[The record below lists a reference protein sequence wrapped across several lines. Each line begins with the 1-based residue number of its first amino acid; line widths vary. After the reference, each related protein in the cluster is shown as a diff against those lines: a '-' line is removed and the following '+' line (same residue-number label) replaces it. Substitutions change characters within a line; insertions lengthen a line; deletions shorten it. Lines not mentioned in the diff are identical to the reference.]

1 MKNLLSLLLPLAL
14 LLSLTACGEKSADE
28 AARQT
33 PPTLTVTG
41 ANACSVT
48 LKSSSYDWTY
58 TQGLQSMTVIACG
71 AHPLDETSRDI
82 TPVLEMPFAVSAA
95 YFYTVTLD
103 FGDNSPDSVSLRC
116 WPSDAWG
123 STGIPSE
130 TVTAQRQDNGT
141 FRAELPQS
149 DGIFAVDALWDGSSA
164 TYTFCTQAEGS
175 EELHPGAVLSI
186 GESEDI
192 RKIDIS
198 WRSGSVNIY
207 TAEQSAQISVKEE
220 STAPLAE
227 SEKMVCAID
236 GDTLRIH
243 FLGDAYRGSYDGEKY
258 LDVGLPRELVSAG
271 HFEEIKVETTD
282 AYTIVGADVSG
293 SIKLST
299 VGGDARVMGA
309 TCPMVEIETV
319 NGSVGVV
326 DGTWARVNIS
336 TLSGA
341 IELAGEAENA
351 EIETASGK
359 VDIAGALG
367 TLDFESVSGNLI
379 LATERALRLDAET
392 ESGSIYLTLPAQDG
406 FTLDYETKSGAFR
419 SALTE
424 REGTLI
430 ACGDRETHYTVPALD
445 GGAVFVDLFGLAY
458 ELVNGSGVGEGAFGV
473 EPPLLHA
480 KDRIAANFVRIG
492 CKQRVVETLQLG
504 CRGNR
509 AALNHAS
516 QRGVRE
522 QAASQHYMARAGISL
537 HQRIHILKIEN
548 VAVIGYGERRA
559 FQRLAVKLLARRSR
573 IAVLLHA
580 WVHDQPCQR
589 HAAIQIEHTL
599 VFVVAL
605 KPQPGLD
612 RYRQR

>member
-33 PPTLTVTG
+33 PPTLTVTS
-41 ANACSVT
+41 ANACIVT

-58 TQGLQSMTVIACG
+58 TQGLQSMTAIACG

-123 STGIPSE
+123 STGMPSE

-198 WRSGSVNIY
+198 WLSGGVSVQAVGQTSQITVQEDA
-207 TAEQSAQISVKEE
+207 TAE
-220 STAPLAE
+220 LAE
-227 SEKMVCAID
+227 DEKLVCTVD
-236 GDTLRIH
+236 GDTLRIR
-243 FLGDAYRGSYDGEKY
+243 FMSDANRDGFEGEKF
-258 LDVGLPRELVSAG
+258 LTVSLPWELVKNA
-271 HFEEIKVETTD
+271 HFEEIDIETTSAYAYVSAD
-282 AYTIVGADVSG
+282 AQK
-293 SIKLST
+293 IKLST

-309 TCPMVEIETV
+309 SCPAVEIETV
-319 NGSVGVV
+319 SGNVGVV
-326 DGTWARVNIS
+326 DGTWTKVELS
-336 TLSGA
+336 TVSGA
-341 IELAGEAENA
+341 IELAGDAESA
-351 EIETASGK
+351 EIETTSGK

-367 TLDFESVSGNLI
+367 ALDFESVSGDLI
-379 LATERALRLDAET
+379 LATERALRLDAEA
-392 ESGSIYLTLPAQDG
+392 ESGSIHLTLPAQDG
-406 FTLDYETKSGAFR
+406 FTLAHETKSGAFR

-430 ACGDRETHYTVPALD
+430 TCLDDHATHYSVPALD
-445 GGAVFVDLFGLAY
+445 GGAVS
-458 ELVNGSGVGEGAFGV
+458 ELTIETMSGEVTIGASSSGS
-473 EPPLLHA
+473 
-480 KDRIAANFVRIG
+480 N
-492 CKQRVVETLQLG
+492 
-504 CRGNR
+504 
-509 AALNHAS
+509 
-516 QRGVRE
+516 
-522 QAASQHYMARAGISL
+522 
-537 HQRIHILKIEN
+537 
-548 VAVIGYGERRA
+548 
-559 FQRLAVKLLARRSR
+559 
-573 IAVLLHA
+573 
-580 WVHDQPCQR
+580 
-589 HAAIQIEHTL
+589 
-599 VFVVAL
+599 
-605 KPQPGLD
+605 
-612 RYRQR
+612 

>member
-1 MKNLLSLLLPLAL
+1 MKKLLSLLLPLAL

-33 PPTLTVTG
+33 PPTLTVTS

-82 TPVLEMPFAVSAA
+82 TPVLEMPFTVSAA

-123 STGIPSE
+123 STGMPSE

-198 WRSGSVNIY
+198 WLSGGVSVQAVGQTSQITVQEEAT
-207 TAEQSAQISVKEE
+207 TALTEE
-220 STAPLAE
+220 
-227 SEKMVCAID
+227 EKLVCAVD
-236 GDTLRIH
+236 GDTLRIR
-243 FLGDAYRGSYDGEKY
+243 FMSDARRDSFEGEKF
-258 LDVGLPRELVSAG
+258 LTVSLPWELVKNA
-271 HFEEIKVETTD
+271 HFEEIDIETTSAYAYVSAD
-282 AYTIVGADVSG
+282 AQK
-293 SIKLST
+293 IKLST
-299 VGGDARVMGA
+299 VGGDARVMCA
-309 TCPMVEIETV
+309 NCPEVEIETTSG
-319 NGSVGVV
+319 NAGVV
-326 DGTWARVNIS
+326 DGTWAKVDIS
-336 TLSGA
+336 TVSGA
-341 IELAGEAENA
+341 IELAGEAESA

-367 TLDFESVSGNLI
+367 ALDFESVSGDLI
-379 LATERALRLDAET
+379 LAAERALRLDAET

-424 REGTLI
+424 REGALI
-430 ACGDRETHYTVPALD
+430 TCLDDHTTHYSVPALD
-445 GGAVFVDLFGLAY
+445 GGAVS
-458 ELVNGSGVGEGAFGV
+458 ELTIETMSGEVTIGASSSGS
-473 EPPLLHA
+473 
-480 KDRIAANFVRIG
+480 N
-492 CKQRVVETLQLG
+492 
-504 CRGNR
+504 
-509 AALNHAS
+509 
-516 QRGVRE
+516 
-522 QAASQHYMARAGISL
+522 
-537 HQRIHILKIEN
+537 
-548 VAVIGYGERRA
+548 
-559 FQRLAVKLLARRSR
+559 
-573 IAVLLHA
+573 
-580 WVHDQPCQR
+580 
-589 HAAIQIEHTL
+589 
-599 VFVVAL
+599 
-605 KPQPGLD
+605 
-612 RYRQR
+612 

>member
-33 PPTLTVTG
+33 PPTLTVTS

-58 TQGLQSMTVIACG
+58 TQGLQSMTAIACG

-123 STGIPSE
+123 STGMPSE

-198 WRSGSVNIY
+198 WLSGGVSVLAVGQTSQITVQEEAT
-207 TAEQSAQISVKEE
+207 TALTEE
-220 STAPLAE
+220 
-227 SEKMVCAID
+227 EKLVCAVD
-236 GDTLRIH
+236 GDTLRIR
-243 FLGDAYRGSYDGEKY
+243 FMSDARRDSFEGEKF
-258 LDVGLPRELVSAG
+258 LTVSLPWELVKNA
-271 HFEEIKVETTD
+271 HFEEIDIETTSAYAYVSAD
-282 AYTIVGADVSG
+282 AQK
-293 SIKLST
+293 IKLST
-299 VGGDARVMGA
+299 VGGDARVMCA
-309 TCPMVEIETV
+309 NCPEVEIETTSG
-319 NGSVGVV
+319 NAGVV
-326 DGTWARVNIS
+326 DGTWGKIELS
-336 TLSGA
+336 TVSGA
-341 IELAGEAENA
+341 IELAGDAESA

-367 TLDFESVSGNLI
+367 ALDFESVSGNLI

-430 ACGDRETHYTVPALD
+430 ACGDHEAYYTVPALE
-445 GGAVFVDLFGLAY
+445 GGEMS
-458 ELVNGSGVGEGAFGV
+458 ELEISTVSGTLTIDASSGS
-473 EPPLLHA
+473 
-480 KDRIAANFVRIG
+480 N
-492 CKQRVVETLQLG
+492 
-504 CRGNR
+504 
-509 AALNHAS
+509 
-516 QRGVRE
+516 
-522 QAASQHYMARAGISL
+522 
-537 HQRIHILKIEN
+537 
-548 VAVIGYGERRA
+548 
-559 FQRLAVKLLARRSR
+559 
-573 IAVLLHA
+573 
-580 WVHDQPCQR
+580 
-589 HAAIQIEHTL
+589 
-599 VFVVAL
+599 
-605 KPQPGLD
+605 
-612 RYRQR
+612 

>member
-1 MKNLLSLLLPLAL
+1 MKKLLSLLLPLAL

-33 PPTLTVTG
+33 PPTLTVTS
-41 ANACSVT
+41 ANACSIT

-58 TQGLQSMTVIACG
+58 TQGLQSMTAIACG

-82 TPVLEMPFAVSAA
+82 TPVLEMPFTVSAA

-123 STGIPSE
+123 STGMPSE

-198 WRSGSVNIY
+198 WLSGGVSVQAVGQTSQITVQEEAT
-207 TAEQSAQISVKEE
+207 TALTEE
-220 STAPLAE
+220 
-227 SEKMVCAID
+227 EKLVCAVD
-236 GDTLRIH
+236 GDTLRIR
-243 FLGDAYRGSYDGEKY
+243 FMSDARRDSFEGEKF
-258 LDVGLPRELVSAG
+258 LTVSLPWELVKNA
-271 HFEEIKVETTD
+271 HFEEIDIETTSAYAYVSAD
-282 AYTIVGADVSG
+282 AQK
-293 SIKLST
+293 IKLST
-299 VGGDARVMGA
+299 VGGDARVMCA
-309 TCPMVEIETV
+309 NCPEVEIETTSG
-319 NGSVGVV
+319 NAGVV
-326 DGTWARVNIS
+326 DGTWAKVDIS
-336 TLSGA
+336 TVSGA
-341 IELAGEAENA
+341 IELAGEAESA

-367 TLDFESVSGNLI
+367 ALDFESVSGDLI
-379 LATERALRLDAET
+379 LAAERALRLDGET

-424 REGTLI
+424 REGALI
-430 ACGDRETHYTVPALD
+430 TCLDDHATHYSVPELD
-445 GGAVFVDLFGLAY
+445 GGAVS
-458 ELVNGSGVGEGAFGV
+458 ELTIETMSGEVTIGASSSGS
-473 EPPLLHA
+473 
-480 KDRIAANFVRIG
+480 N
-492 CKQRVVETLQLG
+492 
-504 CRGNR
+504 
-509 AALNHAS
+509 
-516 QRGVRE
+516 
-522 QAASQHYMARAGISL
+522 
-537 HQRIHILKIEN
+537 
-548 VAVIGYGERRA
+548 
-559 FQRLAVKLLARRSR
+559 
-573 IAVLLHA
+573 
-580 WVHDQPCQR
+580 
-589 HAAIQIEHTL
+589 
-599 VFVVAL
+599 
-605 KPQPGLD
+605 
-612 RYRQR
+612 

>member
-1 MKNLLSLLLPLAL
+1 MKKLLSLLLPLAL

-33 PPTLTVTG
+33 PPTLTVTS

-71 AHPLDETSRDI
+71 AHPLDENFRDI

-123 STGIPSE
+123 STVMPPE

-198 WRSGSVNIY
+198 WLSGGVSVQAVGQTSQITVQEEAT
-207 TAEQSAQISVKEE
+207 TALTEE
-220 STAPLAE
+220 
-227 SEKMVCAID
+227 EKLVCAVD
-236 GDTLRIH
+236 GDTLRIR
-243 FLGDAYRGSYDGEKY
+243 FMSDARRDSFEGEKF
-258 LDVGLPRELVSAG
+258 LTVSLPWELVKNA
-271 HFEEIKVETTD
+271 HFEEIDIETTSAYAYVSAD
-282 AYTIVGADVSG
+282 AQK
-293 SIKLST
+293 IKLST
-299 VGGDARVMGA
+299 VGGDARVMCA
-309 TCPMVEIETV
+309 NCPEVEIETTSG
-319 NGSVGVV
+319 NAGVV
-326 DGTWARVNIS
+326 DGTWARVDIS

-367 TLDFESVSGNLI
+367 ALDFESVSGNLI

-424 REGTLI
+424 REGALI
-430 ACGDRETHYTVPALD
+430 TCLDDHATHYSVPALD
-445 GGAVFVDLFGLAY
+445 GGAVS
-458 ELVNGSGVGEGAFGV
+458 ELTIETMSGEVTIGASSSGS
-473 EPPLLHA
+473 
-480 KDRIAANFVRIG
+480 N
-492 CKQRVVETLQLG
+492 
-504 CRGNR
+504 
-509 AALNHAS
+509 
-516 QRGVRE
+516 
-522 QAASQHYMARAGISL
+522 
-537 HQRIHILKIEN
+537 
-548 VAVIGYGERRA
+548 
-559 FQRLAVKLLARRSR
+559 
-573 IAVLLHA
+573 
-580 WVHDQPCQR
+580 
-589 HAAIQIEHTL
+589 
-599 VFVVAL
+599 
-605 KPQPGLD
+605 
-612 RYRQR
+612 

>member
-33 PPTLTVTG
+33 PPTLTVTS

-58 TQGLQSMTVIACG
+58 TQGLQSMTAIACG

-123 STGIPSE
+123 STGMPSE
-130 TVTAQRQDNGT
+130 TVIAQRQDNGT

-220 STAPLAE
+220 SAAPLAE

-243 FLGDAYRGSYDGEKY
+243 FLGDAYRGSYNGEKY

-282 AYTIVGADVSG
+282 AYAYVSADAQ
-293 SIKLST
+293 K
-299 VGGDARVMGA
+299 
-309 TCPMVEIETV
+309 IEL
-319 NGSVGVV
+319 
-326 DGTWARVNIS
+326 S

-367 TLDFESVSGNLI
+367 ALNFESVSGNLI

-430 ACGDRETHYTVPALD
+430 VCGDHEAYYTVPALE
-445 GGAVFVDLFGLAY
+445 GGEMS
-458 ELVNGSGVGEGAFGV
+458 ELEISTVSGTLTINASSGS
-473 EPPLLHA
+473 
-480 KDRIAANFVRIG
+480 N
-492 CKQRVVETLQLG
+492 
-504 CRGNR
+504 
-509 AALNHAS
+509 
-516 QRGVRE
+516 
-522 QAASQHYMARAGISL
+522 
-537 HQRIHILKIEN
+537 
-548 VAVIGYGERRA
+548 
-559 FQRLAVKLLARRSR
+559 
-573 IAVLLHA
+573 
-580 WVHDQPCQR
+580 
-589 HAAIQIEHTL
+589 
-599 VFVVAL
+599 
-605 KPQPGLD
+605 
-612 RYRQR
+612 

>member
-1 MKNLLSLLLPLAL
+1 MKKLLSLLLPLAL

-33 PPTLTVTG
+33 PPTLTVTS

-82 TPVLEMPFAVSAA
+82 TPVLEMPFTVSAA

-123 STGIPSE
+123 STGMPSE

-175 EELHPGAVLSI
+175 EELHTGAVLSI

-198 WRSGSVNIY
+198 WLSGGVSVQAVGQTSQITVQEEAT
-207 TAEQSAQISVKEE
+207 TALTEE
-220 STAPLAE
+220 
-227 SEKMVCAID
+227 EKLVCAVD
-236 GDTLRIH
+236 GDTLRIR
-243 FLGDAYRGSYDGEKY
+243 FMSDARRDSFEGEKF
-258 LDVGLPRELVSAG
+258 LTVSLPWELVKNA
-271 HFEEIKVETTD
+271 HFEEIDIETTSAYAYVSAD
-282 AYTIVGADVSG
+282 AQK
-293 SIKLST
+293 IKLST
-299 VGGDARVMGA
+299 VGGDARVMCA
-309 TCPMVEIETV
+309 NCPEVEIETTSG
-319 NGSVGVV
+319 NAGVV
-326 DGTWARVNIS
+326 DGTWAKVDIS
-336 TLSGA
+336 TVSGA
-341 IELAGEAENA
+341 IELAGEAESA

-359 VDIAGALG
+359 VDIVGALG
-367 TLDFESVSGNLI
+367 ALDFESVSGNLI
-379 LATERALRLDAET
+379 LATECALRLDAET

-430 ACGDRETHYTVPALD
+430 ACGDHETHYTVPALD
-445 GGAVFVDLFGLAY
+445 GGEMS
-458 ELVNGSGVGEGAFGV
+458 ELEISTVSGTLTIDASSGS
-473 EPPLLHA
+473 
-480 KDRIAANFVRIG
+480 N
-492 CKQRVVETLQLG
+492 
-504 CRGNR
+504 
-509 AALNHAS
+509 
-516 QRGVRE
+516 
-522 QAASQHYMARAGISL
+522 
-537 HQRIHILKIEN
+537 
-548 VAVIGYGERRA
+548 
-559 FQRLAVKLLARRSR
+559 
-573 IAVLLHA
+573 
-580 WVHDQPCQR
+580 
-589 HAAIQIEHTL
+589 
-599 VFVVAL
+599 
-605 KPQPGLD
+605 
-612 RYRQR
+612 

>member
-1 MKNLLSLLLPLAL
+1 MKKLLSLLLPLAL

-33 PPTLTVTG
+33 PPTLTVTS

-58 TQGLQSMTVIACG
+58 TQGLQSMTAIACG

-82 TPVLEMPFAVSAA
+82 TPVLEMPFTVSAA

-123 STGIPSE
+123 STGMPSE

-198 WRSGSVNIY
+198 WLSGGVSVQAVGQTSQITVQEEAT
-207 TAEQSAQISVKEE
+207 TALTEE
-220 STAPLAE
+220 
-227 SEKMVCAID
+227 EKLVCAVD
-236 GDTLRIH
+236 GDTLRIR
-243 FLGDAYRGSYDGEKY
+243 FMSDARRDSFEGEKF
-258 LDVGLPRELVSAG
+258 LTVSLPWELVKNA
-271 HFEEIKVETTD
+271 HFEEIDIETTSAYAYVSAD
-282 AYTIVGADVSG
+282 AQK
-293 SIKLST
+293 IKLST
-299 VGGDARVMGA
+299 VGGDARVMCA
-309 TCPMVEIETV
+309 NCPEVEIETTSG
-319 NGSVGVV
+319 NAGVV
-326 DGTWARVNIS
+326 DGTWAKVDIS
-336 TLSGA
+336 TVSGA
-341 IELAGEAENA
+341 IELAGEAESA

-367 TLDFESVSGNLI
+367 ALDFESVSGDLI
-379 LATERALRLDAET
+379 LAAERALRLDAET

-419 SALTE
+419 STLTE
-424 REGTLI
+424 REGALI
-430 ACGDRETHYTVPALD
+430 TCLDDHATHYSVPELD
-445 GGAVFVDLFGLAY
+445 GGAVS
-458 ELVNGSGVGEGAFGV
+458 ELTIETMSGEVTIGASSSGS
-473 EPPLLHA
+473 
-480 KDRIAANFVRIG
+480 N
-492 CKQRVVETLQLG
+492 
-504 CRGNR
+504 
-509 AALNHAS
+509 
-516 QRGVRE
+516 
-522 QAASQHYMARAGISL
+522 
-537 HQRIHILKIEN
+537 
-548 VAVIGYGERRA
+548 
-559 FQRLAVKLLARRSR
+559 
-573 IAVLLHA
+573 
-580 WVHDQPCQR
+580 
-589 HAAIQIEHTL
+589 
-599 VFVVAL
+599 
-605 KPQPGLD
+605 
-612 RYRQR
+612 